1 MSGNDHD
8 NWRVNLLLALL
19 SRFVFT
25 SSDDSPLT
33 EDRPRFTSAAEATL
47 CVESADPGF
56 RLVLPAGRSSLGEVT
71 DLKIFS
77 KLSISTEP

>member
-47 CVESADPGF
+47 CVESADLGF
-56 RLVLPAGRSSLGEVT
+56 RLVQPAGKSSLEDVT
-71 DLKIFS
+71 GLKNTS
-77 KLSISTEP
+77 SLSISTEE